1 MSDTMRV
8 EYFDDEGC
16 EVVADLPARYEVC
29 GGCGGHGVHVDPSID
44 GRGLSAEDFAED
56 PDFEEA
62 YFAGAYDVQCSEC
75 RGQRVVLVPAHDLF
89 TEEHR
94 RHWDGYQCG
103 LRASR
108 EVDLMYAAERRM
120 GA

>member
-1 MSDTMRV
+1 MSKTIHV
-8 EYFDDEGC
+8 KYYDDDGC
-16 EVVADLPARYEVC
+16 EVVADLAARYEVC
-29 GGCGGHGVHVDPSID
+29 GRCGGTGVHVDPSID

-56 PDFEEA
+56 PDFEQG
-62 YFAGAYDVQCSEC
+62 YFSGVYDVQCSEC

-94 RHWDGYQCG
+94 MHWEGHLSAQ
-103 LRASR
+103 RERR
-108 EVDLMYAAERRM
+108 EVDLMYEAERRM